1 LNIHKN
7 KYINLDIHIIFSL
20 NIGESKQPM
29 GLVMFSDA
37 LEHVAKIARIL
48 RQPQGNALLLG
59 VFMLSYEY
67 ALIILCLYLSIYDYL
82 YLYKC

>member
-1 LNIHKN
+1 M
-7 KYINLDIHIIFSL
+7 YTY

-59 VFMLSYEY
+59 MVIYSYIY
-67 ALIILCLYLSIYDYL
+67 MYIYMCMAVCIFIYLSM
-82 YLYKC
+82 